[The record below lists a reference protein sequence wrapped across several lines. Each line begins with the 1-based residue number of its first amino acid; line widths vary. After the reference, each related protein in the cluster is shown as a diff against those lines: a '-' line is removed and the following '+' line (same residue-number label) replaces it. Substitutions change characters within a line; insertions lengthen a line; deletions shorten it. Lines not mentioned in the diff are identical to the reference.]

1 MSTTNPDDEID
12 YLPPPDRGL
21 ALVHADDDLV
31 VVVKPAGLLSVPGR
45 GADRADCM
53 ASRVQARFADALIV
67 HRLDMATS
75 GLLVFGRGPEVQR
88 RLSMAFAGRDVHK
101 RYEAVVRGLVARPQG
116 EIDLPLI
123 TDWPRRPRQTVC
135 FERGKPS
142 LTRFHVIDRD
152 EARGTTR
159 VGLEPVTGRSHQ
171 LRVHLM
177 ALGHPIVG
185 DPLYGT
191 DAASPLPTGHALAGG
206 PDDAG
211 DVEGSGATAS
221 RLLLHATELSLAHPR
236 DGLPRTWSSPA
247 PF

>member
-12 YLPPPDRGL
+12 YLPPPDTGL
-21 ALVHADDDLV
+21 DLIHADDDLV
-31 VVVKPAGLLSVPGR
+31 VVAKPAGLLSVPGR

-88 RLSMAFAGRDVHK
+88 KLSIAFAGRDVHK
-101 RYEAVVRGLVARPQG
+101 RYEAVVHGLVQPEQG

-123 TDWPRRPRQTVC
+123 TDWPRRPRQMVC

-142 LTRFHVIDRD
+142 LTRFRVIARD
-152 EARGTTR
+152 VQQGTTR
-159 VGLEPVTGRSHQ
+159 ISLEPVTGRSHQ

-185 DPLYGT
+185 DPLYGP
-191 DAASPLPTGHALAGG
+191 DAVA
-206 PDDAG
+206 DAG
-211 DVEGSGATAS
+211 RTVGPGGATAS
-221 RLLLHATELSLAHPR
+221 RLMLHAAELGLPHPR
-236 DGLPRTWSSPA
+236 DGLPQAWRSPV

>member
-12 YLPPPDRGL
+12 YRPPADTGL
-21 ALVHADDDLV
+21 DLVHADGDIV

-45 GADRADCM
+45 GPERADCM

-75 GLLVFGRGPEVQR
+75 GLLVFARGPEVQR
-88 RLSMAFAGRDVHK
+88 LLSIAFAGRDVHK
-101 RYEAVVRGLVARPQG
+101 RYEAVVHGLVQPEQG

-123 TDWPRRPRQTVC
+123 TDWPRRPRQMVC

-142 LTRFHVIDRD
+142 LTRFRVIERD
-152 EARGTTR
+152 ALRGTTR
-159 VGLEPVTGRSHQ
+159 VSLEPVTGRSHQ

-185 DPLYGT
+185 DPLYGP
-191 DAASPLPTGHALAGG
+191 DVASVLRAARAAAG
-206 PDDAG
+206 PE
-211 DVEGSGATAS
+211 VGAE
-221 RLLLHATELSLAHPR
+221 RLMLHAAELGLRHPR
-236 DGLPRTWSSPA
+236 SGLEQSWVSPV

>member
-1 MSTTNPDDEID
+1 MSTTNQDDEID
-12 YLPPPDRGL
+12 YLPPADTGL
-21 ALVHADDDLV
+21 DLVHVDDDIV

-88 RLSMAFAGRDVHK
+88 QLSIAFAGRDVHK
-101 RYEAVVRGLVARPQG
+101 RYEAVVHGLVQAEQG

-123 TDWPRRPRQTVC
+123 TDWPRRPRQMVC

-142 LTRFHVIDRD
+142 LTRFRVVERD
-152 EARGTTR
+152 AMQGTTR
-159 VGLEPVTGRSHQ
+159 VSMEPVTGRSHQ
-171 LRVHLM
+171 LRVHMM
-177 ALGHPIVG
+177 AQGHPIVG
-185 DPLYGT
+185 DPLYGPGE
-191 DAASPLPTGHALAGG
+191 DA
-206 PDDAG
+206 
-211 DVEGSGATAS
+211 E
-221 RLLLHATELSLAHPR
+221 RLMLHAAELGLNHPR
-236 DGLPRTWSSPA
+236 SGVAQSWVSPV